1 MKESEMNTA
10 RPNETTLHAWVDGEL
25 SPESAATVAQW
36 LAEHPAE
43 AARMAA
49 IQAQTA
55 GLQALHAKVL
65 DEPVP
70 PQLIRAL
77 HRPPTQWRWPHAL
90 AAGLMLSVGIGTG
103 FGLGYGVGQPK
114 APLAQTSLEKQLP
127 GFVREAAAAHVVY
140 VPEQLHPVEVA
151 AQQQAHLV
159 QWLSKRLGV
168 PLKTPTLNA
177 QGFQLMGGRLLP
189 GETGQARAQFMY
201 ENAAGERLTLY
212 VSVLNQQAT
221 KALAPAAFQWSREG
235 STHGFYW
242 IDGQQGYALS
252 ADLPRERLQ
261 VLADAIYRQLD

>member
-1 MKESEMNTA
+1 MKESEMSNQ
-10 RPNETTLHAWVDGEL
+10 PPDESTLHAWGDGEL
-25 SPESAATVAQW
+25 QPESAAAVAQW
-36 LAEHPAE
+36 LADHPDE

-55 GLQALHAKVL
+55 GLQVLHSQVL

-70 PQLIRAL
+70 PQLTRAL
-77 HRPPTQWRWPHAL
+77 RKPPTQWRWPHAL
-90 AAGLMLSVGIGTG
+90 AA
-103 FGLGYGVGQPK
+103 
-114 APLAQTSLEKQLP
+114 
-127 GFVREAAAAHVVY
+127 AHAVY
-140 VPEQLHPVEVA
+140 VPEKRHPVEVA

-168 PLKTPTLNA
+168 PLKTPVLEA

-201 ENAAGERLTLY
+201 EDAAGERLTLY
-212 VSVLNQQAT
+212 VSVLDQQVS
-221 KALAPAAFQWSREG
+221 KASAPAAFQWSRDG
-235 STHGFYW
+235 TTHGFYW
-242 IDGQQGYALS
+242 IDGLQGYALS